1 MTDLSDMQLA
11 QSIVAGGQTIQTAT
25 PPARLVLLADLGIL
39 AHESVRGQ
47 VVHRTAAPGVPLFE
61 TRATVTPG
69 GDFLLILEARD
80 GNGALAFIRDLDCRG
95 HGLAAL
101 SLDRVGS
108 GGAVRGE
115 ARFHRPVTKPS

>member
-69 GDFLLILEARD
+69 GDFLLMFP
-80 GNGALAFIRDLDCRG
+80 NGGHYGRKNEKVNEMLAYRSSD
-95 HGLAAL
+95 
-101 SLDRVGS
+101 
-108 GGAVRGE
+108 
-115 ARFHRPVTKPS
+115 